1 MMREPILPAGLKTSP
16 ETPAASLYVGMVMHA
31 RMKPRAH
38 RFTYRVFNLAIDLDR
53 LVDAD
58 RQSALFSVN
67 RANVVSF
74 HEKDHWDGHEN
85 GSLRS
90 YADRLLV
97 GAGLAERASRIL
109 LVCYPR
115 ILGQVFN
122 PIAIY
127 YAYDAAERLV
137 ALIYEVRNT
146 FGERHTYVCAV
157 EAGEQSPAGIRQ
169 SRDKIFYVSPFIDM
183 EMRYHFRMLP
193 PGEEIRWRILE
204 TDREGPLLSATF
216 SGSRQPLNTP
226 SLAKCLL
233 HIPFQT
239 WKIVGGIHFE
249 ALRLWLKGIRL
260 VKRGQPPAPVSYSDK
275 AGLRADTRHDAS
287 GRPKPETMRRSA

>member
-1 MMREPILPAGLKTSP
+1 MMREPMVIEDL
-16 ETPAASLYVGMVMHA
+16 PAASLYVGKVMHQ
-31 RMKPRAH
+31 RMKPRTH
-38 RFTYRVFNLAIDLDR
+38 RFTYRVFNLAVDLDR
-53 LVDAD
+53 LDEAD
-58 RQSALFSVN
+58 RLSRLFSVN
-67 RANVVSF
+67 GRNIVSF
-74 HEKDHWDGHEN
+74 HEADHWDGAGY
-85 GSLRS
+85 GSLRA
-90 YADRLLV
+90 YADRLLD
-97 GAGLAERASRIL
+97 GAELKERAARIL

-115 ILGQVFN
+115 ILGRVFN

-127 YAYDAAERLV
+127 YAYDGTGRLV

-146 FGERHTYVCAV
+146 FGERHTYVCAIQP
-157 EAGEQSPAGIRQ
+157 GESSPAGIRQ
-169 SRDKIFYVSPFIDM
+169 SRAKVFYVSPFIEM

-193 PGEEIRWRILE
+193 PGEDIRWRILE

-216 SGSRQPLNTP
+216 SGSRCPLDTP

-260 VKRGQPPAPVSYSDK
+260 VKRGTPPATVSYEDEP
-275 AGLRADTRHDAS
+275 GLRTEH
-287 GRPKPETMRRSA
+287 RPAAAGPLEPAMMRRSA

>member
-1 MMREPILPAGLKTSP
+1 MREPISPAGLASLP
-16 ETPAASLYVGMVMHA
+16 AHPAASLYVGTVMHA
-31 RMKPRAH
+31 RMKPRSH
-38 RFTYRVFNLAIDLDR
+38 RFAYRVFNLAIDLDR
-53 LVDAD
+53 LSEAD

-67 RANVVSF
+67 GANLVSF
-74 HEKDHWDGHEN
+74 HEKDHWDGD
-85 GSLRS
+85 GDVSLRS
-90 YADRLLV
+90 YADGLLD
-97 GAGLAERASRIL
+97 GAGITERASRIL

-115 ILGQVFN
+115 IFGQVFN
-122 PIAIY
+122 PIAVY
-127 YAYDAAERLV
+127 YAYDHADHLI

-146 FGERHTYVCAV
+146 FGERHTYVCAI
-157 EAGEQSPAGIRQ
+157 EPGESSPAGIRQ

-183 EMRYHFRMLP
+183 DMRYHFRMRP
-193 PGEEIRWRILE
+193 PGEDIRWRILE

-260 VKRGQPPAPVSYSDK
+260 VKRGRPPAPVSYSDK
-275 AGLRADTRHDAS
+275 AGLRADSRPDAD
-287 GRPKPETMRRSA
+287 GPLNPETMRRSA